1 MASRGDQLLDDA
13 IAALRDTAPADD
25 VVVDATR
32 RRLAEATA
40 RRPRRR
46 WRLRLPIIGGTL
58 AGATLAW
65 AAATDRLAPAL
76 ERVGVPTPTTPL
88 VSSAP
93 GPGLSARAAATPPPT
108 TAVAAPTLVTP
119 APPASPAAP
128 EASASPPATAS
139 PTRSAAPTHAPRP
152 PRPAPSAPSPSVA
165 TATPPAT
172 VDADPASADLA
183 AYRHAHRLHFAGG
196 AATERL
202 AAWDRYLADHP
213 AGAFAIEARYNRAL
227 VLIQLERRAE
237 AAAALAP
244 FAAGA
249 IADGYRQR
257 EATSL
262 RAALGTP

>member
-93 GPGLSARAAATPPPT
+93 SPGPSARAAAPPPT

-119 APPASPAAP
+119 APPASPFAP
-128 EASASPPATAS
+128 QASASPPATAS
-139 PTRSAAPTHAPRP
+139 PTRSASPTHAPTHAPRP
-152 PRPAPSAPSPSVA
+152 PRLAPSPSVA
-165 TATPPAT
+165 AATPPPS
-172 VDADPASADLA
+172 VDADAASADLA

-196 AATERL
+196 AAAERL